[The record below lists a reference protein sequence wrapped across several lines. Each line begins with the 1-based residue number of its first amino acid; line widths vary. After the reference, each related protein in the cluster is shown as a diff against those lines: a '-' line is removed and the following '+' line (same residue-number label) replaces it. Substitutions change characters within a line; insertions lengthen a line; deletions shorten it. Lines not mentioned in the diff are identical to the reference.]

1 MKRDITVPLSIVAIF
16 VGLPIMM
23 WFSASHPYY
32 DGGFGPPWMWPI
44 FVLFLCGALRT
55 AALWLQSLFHAVQ
68 SQSFRS
74 VIGLIA
80 LGPFG
85 AWIYY
90 FRNRAFT
97 RNEIT
102 QPQPGRYR

>member
-1 MKRDITVPLSIVAIF
+1 MNRDITVPLSIAAIF
-16 VGLPIMM
+16 GGLAVML

-32 DGGFGPPWMWPI
+32 DGGFGPPWMWPV
-44 FVLFLCGALRT
+44 FMLFLCGALRT
-55 AALWLQSLFHAVQ
+55 AVLWFQSLLHAIQ
-68 SQSFRS
+68 SQSVRS

-90 FRNRAFT
+90 FRNREFA
-97 RNEIT
+97 RHEIT
-102 QPQPGRYR
+102 QQIGAP